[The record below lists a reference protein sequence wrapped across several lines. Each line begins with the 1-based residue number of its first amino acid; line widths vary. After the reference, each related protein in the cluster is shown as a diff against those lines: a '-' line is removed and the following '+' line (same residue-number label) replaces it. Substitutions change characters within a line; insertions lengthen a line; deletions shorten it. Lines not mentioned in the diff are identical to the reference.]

1 VDQSPNRPLSIPFE
15 SQEEDAVLRAI
26 LEGTATQTG
35 EKFFSALVLSLA
47 NAMRTSGAWVTEY
60 LAETQRLR
68 AIAFW
73 LHGKWHNDF
82 EYAIRGTACEPVIR
96 ERRLIFYPHQAL
108 ELFPDN
114 AFQAVS
120 YLGVPLIDLDGK
132 ILGHL
137 AVLDTKP
144 MPEKPGLLA
153 LFQIFA
159 ARATAELQ
167 RLRAEAEL
175 RESQANLSLL
185 VDSAMDAI
193 VELDRDLSI
202 KHMNPAGMK
211 LFQAKP
217 AELPHCG
224 FQQFLESRSREKLAN
239 LLQSLERLPKD
250 QRSLWIPGGL
260 TVRDTDGQEVP
271 TEATLS
277 KFELDQKV
285 YYTLILRSLADKLD
299 AEKTILQLHRDTEYL
314 QEEIKTLSG
323 GAEIIGRSRGLSGVI
338 RQVGQVAGTDAT
350 VLITGETGTGK
361 ELIAR
366 CIHAASSRK
375 DRPLV
380 RVNCASIPENL
391 VESELFGHEK
401 GAFTGALVRR
411 EGRFSLADGGT
422 IFLDEVGELPLMLQS
437 KLLRVLQEGEFEP
450 VGSSRTRQVNVRVI
464 AATNRILEQEVQNG
478 GFREDLYFRLNV
490 FPIEIPPL
498 RERGDDIPELA
509 RFFLQKTAREMGR
522 SGLQLS
528 TEDLGRLGSYRWPGN
543 VRELQNVI
551 ERAVITAT
559 SSRPDIAGALPKAD
573 VSTVQPAATVTS
585 ASERRIL
592 SEHQLQ
598 KLERESYLAALELT
612 GWRVSGKQGAAAL
625 LGIHP
630 STMASRMKK
639 IGIKRPGQS

>member
-1 VDQSPNRPLSIPFE
+1 VDPSRNKPLSIPFE
-15 SQEEDAVLRAI
+15 NQEEDAVLRSI

-35 EKFFSALVLSLA
+35 EKFFAALVLSLA
-47 NAMRTSGAWVTEY
+47 DAMGTSGAWVTEY
-60 LAETQRLR
+60 LAKTRRLR
-68 AIAFW
+68 AIAFR
-73 LHGKWHNDF
+73 LNGEWHNNF
-82 EYAIRGTACEPVIR
+82 EYDIRGTACEPVIR
-96 ERRLIFYPHQAL
+96 ERRLIFYPNQAL

-120 YLGVPLIDLDGK
+120 YLGVPLLDLDGK

-144 MPEKPGLLA
+144 MPEKPGFLA

-167 RLRAEAEL
+167 RLRAEAGL
-175 RESQANLSLL
+175 RESQASLSLL
-185 VDSAMDAI
+185 IDSAMDAI
-193 VELDRDLSI
+193 LELDREMTVRHI
-202 KHMNPAGMK
+202 NPAGSRLLQVDPAGK
-211 LFQAKP
+211 QA
-217 AELPHCG
+217 CD
-224 FQQFLESRSREKLAN
+224 FRQFLDHRSRDKLAD
-239 LLQSLERLPKD
+239 LVRSLEGPPGD

-260 TVRDTDGQEVP
+260 TVRGSAGQEVP

-277 KFELDQKV
+277 KFELDQQV

-299 AEKTILQLHRDTEYL
+299 AERKILRLHRETEYL

-323 GAEIIGRSRGLSGVI
+323 VTEIIGQDRGLSRVVELV
-338 RQVGQVAGTDAT
+338 RQVATTDAT
-350 VLITGETGTGK
+350 VLVTGETGTGK

-366 CIHAASSRK
+366 CIHAASNRK

-401 GAFTGALVRR
+401 GAFTGALARR

-422 IFLDEVGELPLMLQS
+422 IFLDEIGELPLLLQS

-450 VGSSRTRQVNVRVI
+450 VGSSRTRKVNVRVI

-490 FPIEIPPL
+490 FPIEVPPL
-498 RERGDDIPELA
+498 RKRGEDIPALA
-509 RFFLQKTAREMGR
+509 KFFLQKTAREMGR
-522 SGLQLS
+522 PGLQLS
-528 TEDLGRLGSYRWPGN
+528 TEDLGLLVRYRWPGN

-559 SSRPDIAGALPKAD
+559 GFRPDIAGALPKAD
-573 VSTVQPAATVTS
+573 ASTGLPAGTVTS
-585 ASERRIL
+585 GSEKRIL
-592 SEHQLQ
+592 SENQLQ
-598 KLERESYLAALELT
+598 RLEKENYLAALEQT

-639 IGIKRPGQS
+639 LGIRRPGQS

>member
-1 VDQSPNRPLSIPFE
+1 VDSSRNNPLSIPFA
-15 SQEEDAVLRAI
+15 SQEEDAALRSI

-35 EKFFSALVLSLA
+35 EKFFTALVLSLA
-47 NAMRTSGAWVTEY
+47 DAMGTTGAWVTEY

-68 AIAFW
+68 AIAFR
-73 LHGKWHNDF
+73 LNGEWHNDF
-82 EYAIRGTACEPVIR
+82 EYDIRGTACEQVIK

-114 AFQAVS
+114 TFQAVS
-120 YLGVPLIDLDGK
+120 YLGVPLLDVDGK

-167 RLRAEAEL
+167 RLRAESEL

-185 VDSAMDAI
+185 IDSVMDAI
-193 VELDRDLSI
+193 VELDGDLTV
-202 KHMNPAGMK
+202 KHINPAGMK
-211 LFQAKP
+211 LLQAKS
-217 AELPHCG
+217 AEKPHCD
-224 FQQFLESRSREKLAN
+224 FKQFLETRSRGKLAD
-239 LLQSLERLPKD
+239 LIRSLDRLPGD

-260 TVRDTDGQEVP
+260 IVRDTAGQEVP

-277 KFELDQKV
+277 KFELDQQA
-285 YYTLILRSLADKLD
+285 YYTLILRSLTEKLA
-299 AEKTILQLHRDTEYL
+299 AERKILRLHRESEYL
-314 QEEIKTLSG
+314 QEEIKTLSS
-323 GAEIIGRSRGLSGVI
+323 GAEIIGQHQGLSRVV

-361 ELIAR
+361 EVIAR

-401 GAFTGALVRR
+401 GAFTGAVARR
-411 EGRFSLADGGT
+411 EGRFTLADGGT
-422 IFLDEVGELPLMLQS
+422 IFLDEIGELPLLLQS

-450 VGSSRTRQVNVRVI
+450 VGSSQTHKVNVRVI
-464 AATNRILEQEVQNG
+464 AATNRVLEQEVQEG
-478 GFREDLYFRLNV
+478 TFREDLFFRLNV
-490 FPIEIPPL
+490 FPIEVPPL
-498 RERGDDIPELA
+498 RERLKDIPELA
-509 RFFLQKTAREMGR
+509 GFFLWKISREMGR

-528 TEDLGRLGSYRWPGN
+528 EADLDLLGRYHWPGN

-551 ERAVITAT
+551 ERAIITAKGT
-559 SSRPDIAGALPKAD
+559 QPDIAEALPKAD
-573 VSTVQPAATVTS
+573 GSTEQSAATVVP
-585 ASERRIL
+585 ASGRQIL
-592 SEHQLQ
+592 SDHQLQ
-598 KLERESYLAALELT
+598 KLERGSFLAALEQT
-612 GWRVSGKQGAAAL
+612 GWRVSGKHGAAAL

-639 IGIKRPGQS
+639 LGIRRPGQF